1 MGLSFDEWSNQ
12 KKKGGTANAVLPQ
25 STQGTSF
32 DDWSNQKHGVVTTP
46 TAVSPDASLRTTDRD
61 AFDSAVRKN
70 YQNSVTL
77 PTVSEVNTSLANRR
91 AELTEE
97 LSILSNG
104 TARFSDE
111 GKKRIEEIETELES
125 LREQEKEVDKAIQ
138 GDRTTAE
145 LHRDAFLYGA
155 GKVGTGLLGV
165 GEAINDAVGSTF
177 YTLVGAGAD
186 LVGADKAAQWSKDK
200 AASYLDNSITKEL
213 NQKLEEKYKPTNS
226 MQFAGNVNE
235 TVSAMLPGIGASK
248 VVAGAGNALNAV
260 NQAQKG
266 ANVGKAVFGLQS
278 MGGSA
283 QDAKNAGATTGE
295 ALIYGAASGL
305 LETTIEGIAGGI
317 PGMGGGKV
325 QKIAD
330 ALNANP
336 TVSKI
341 LDIVGEGGEEALST
355 FVTPY
360 LQRAIYDENAAN
372 ATAEEI
378 AQSAAMGMI
387 ASGILQTGF
396 TLPSYIQTKNAQTVG
411 NAENSPVTP
420 PNGVLPTSAPVE
432 QKTAPSAVN
441 GVEAVKPKI
450 TMADFAN
457 IDSPIWNN
465 VAYEDTETRR
475 KIQEQA
481 HQEMVDSNEVVSISE
496 ETLKNVAEHY
506 PDLRSM
512 KKKERTPIL
521 NQKIREL
528 RDALG
533 AFLDVIKGNTYE
545 FEVNGN
551 ILDAKLYDTG
561 IREVKEKITQSK
573 ASMLYGTEEIFKNA
587 RYLYSTGD
595 KTGDPNVYRWNYF
608 YTPVKIGEETV
619 GVRIAVRD
627 IANPAESQIY
637 NWGIKKDATLDGE
650 GRGKSRISLD
660 VSSVASTSG
669 DIVTPEGAVVNNSDT
684 ESVGAAPSGFDPYS
698 NMISQYGIIPEGE
711 NPARMVDLPKSTNG
725 EDRVSYS
732 ARTVMEAQATPEAML
747 GDIANAVLSG
757 ELSHEVNTDAAA
769 MERAR
774 NTVTDKGW
782 EGAKET
788 FHQMARKGVV
798 SKDAVALGQILLNNA
813 MNSGD
818 AASTIDILTD
828 YASMSTTAAQS
839 LQAQRMLKKL
849 TPEGQLYGIQRSV
862 KNLQEELTERYK
874 DKAPNLEIP
883 ENLVQNFLKAQDQ
896 DARDSAMAEIY
907 KNVASQVP
915 STWMDKWNAWRYMSM
930 LTNPRTHVRNIAGN
944 LGFAPV
950 RMVKNAIAT
959 TIETAVDAV
968 LPGGIQRTK
977 AALNIAS
984 KEDRAL
990 IVAALK
996 DVANVKG
1003 QLEGSGKYSD
1013 NAASQIDEYRRIFKN
1028 PLLEGVRKGNTAAMT
1043 AEDTLFSA
1051 PAYAGALAGYLKAN
1065 GVSAQSVTE
1074 GTVDGSVLD
1083 AARSYAV
1090 KEAQKATYRDQN
1102 AFSDFVSNLHYKGDN
1117 KVGQAV
1123 DKLVEGVLPFRRT
1136 PANILVRGVEYS
1148 PAGLVKSL
1156 TYDMAQL
1163 VKGNKT
1169 AAEVIDS
1176 AAAGL
1181 TGTGLLALGVYL
1193 ASQGLVSGGSSGDE
1207 EKDAMADLTG
1217 GQNYAVS
1224 IDGKN
1229 YTLDW
1234 LAPEALPFFVGVEAY
1249 NTLSDNSEEGVTLDV
1264 ALSALNRIADPVLEM
1279 SMLQGVQDLIE
1290 TVQYAEGGTLIKV
1303 AANAAISYL
1312 TQAIPTLFGQIERTT
1327 EGERETTFV
1336 DRTSGIPR
1344 DIQYTIGK
1352 AANKL
1357 YGEFQQIPYID
1368 AWGRTE
1374 SSGTAGERAFNNFL
1388 NPSYTSV
1395 ENETKA
1401 DKEINR
1407 LIDAGY
1413 TGIAPDRVS
1422 QSQKVDGEYMNSEQY
1437 VEYATTK
1444 GRTAY
1449 DIVDDMIASDF
1460 YKGLTDEEKANVLS
1474 LAYTYAGHI
1483 AAEEITNGKHES
1495 EKYVELAQQAQ
1506 KDLGLSEAEYLMY
1519 YKMYGGTTMNS
1530 DSLREAYD
1538 AGIGIETFIDY
1549 KEAISGLTA
1558 DKDKDG
1564 KTISGSKK
1572 AKVVA
1577 EINELN
1583 IPPDAKDYLYLSAGY
1598 SEKELN
1604 NTPWH

>member
-12 KKKGGTANAVLPQ
+12 KKKGSTASAVLPQ
-25 STQGTSF
+25 QTQGTSF

-46 TAVSPDASLRTTDRD
+46 TAVSPNASLRTTDRD

-104 TARFSDE
+104 TARFSDA
-111 GKKRIEEIETELES
+111 GKERIAEIETELKS
-125 LREQEKEVDKAIQ
+125 IREQEEAVDKAIQ
-138 GDRTTAE
+138 GDRTNAE

-248 VVAGAGNALNAV
+248 VVAGTGNALNAV

-295 ALIYGAASGL
+295 ALVYGAASGL
-305 LETTIEGIAGGI
+305 LETMIEGIAGGI

-360 LQRAIYDENAAN
+360 LQRSIYDENAAN

-396 TLPSYIQTKNAQTVG
+396 TLPSYIQTKNAQIVG
-411 NAENSPVTP
+411 NAENRPNTP
-420 PNGVLPTSAPVE
+420 SNGVLPTSAPVE
-432 QKTAPSAVN
+432 QKTAPNAVN
-441 GVEAVKPKI
+441 GAEAEYRAEKPQNVELPTVPIINLSMQDVANLNGGVMPETGNALRSTAINRTKNRLGLDKTSEVYIPASNVMRNGEEYVLKI
-450 TMADFAN
+450 TRSSLNKMLSPSNGGIVAPESIAVLENIERIAN
-457 IDSPIWNN
+457 NGVYFRSEGDRQGRDQIAGYDHLMTTVYIDNQPY
-465 VAYEDTETRR
+465 V
-475 KIQEQA
+475 
-481 HQEMVDSNEVVSISE
+481 VDMRVRVYDAPSGGENRLYYFTPE
-496 ETLKNVAEHY
+496 EIVTTKKVGANLPTGTLH
-506 PDLRSM
+506 
-512 KKKERTPIL
+512 ERTMS
-521 NQKIREL
+521 Q
-528 RDALG
+528 
-533 AFLDVIKGNTYE
+533 
-545 FEVNGN
+545 
-551 ILDAKLYDTG
+551 
-561 IREVKEKITQSK
+561 
-573 ASMLYGTEEIFKNA
+573 
-587 RYLYSTGD
+587 
-595 KTGDPNVYRWNYF
+595 
-608 YTPVKIGEETV
+608 ET
-619 GVRIAVRD
+619 A
-627 IANPAESQIY
+627 P
-637 NWGIKKDATLDGE
+637 
-650 GRGKSRISLD
+650 
-660 VSSVASTSG
+660 TSG
-669 DIVTPEGAVVNNSDT
+669 DIVTPEGAVVNSGDT

-698 NMISQYGIIPEGE
+698 NMISEYGIIPEGE
-711 NPARMVDLPKSTNG
+711 NPARVVDLPKSTNG

-732 ARTVMEAQATPEAML
+732 ARTAMEAQATPDSML

-782 EGAKET
+782 EGAKEA

-798 SKDAVALGQILLNNA
+798 SKDAVALGQVLLNNA

-818 AASTIDILTD
+818 ATTTIDILTD

-862 KNLQEELTERYK
+862 KNMQEELNERYK
-874 DKAPNLEIP
+874 DEAPNLEIP
-883 ENLVQNFLKAQDQ
+883 ESLVQNFLDAQDQ
-896 DARDSAMAEIY
+896 NARDAAIVEIY

-915 STWMDKWNAWRYMSM
+915 STWMDKWNAWRYMAM
-930 LTNPRTHVRNIAGN
+930 LTNPRTHVRNIVGN
-944 LGFAPV
+944 LGFTPI

-959 TIETAVDAV
+959 TIETAADLV

-977 AALNIAS
+977 AALNVAS
-984 KEDRAL
+984 AEDRAL
-990 IVAALK
+990 IVAAFK

-1013 NAASQIDEYRRIFKN
+1013 DASGQIDEYRRVFKN

-1102 AFSDFVSNLHYKGDN
+1102 AFSDFIANLHYKGDN

-1148 PAGLVKSL
+1148 PAGLAKSL
-1156 TYDMAQL
+1156 TYDVAQL
-1163 VKGNKT
+1163 AKGNKT
-1169 AAEVIDS
+1169 AAEVIDN

-1193 ASQGLVSGGSSGDE
+1193 ASQGLVSGGGSGDE

-1224 IDGKN
+1224 VDGKN

-1249 NTLSDNSEEGVTLDV
+1249 NTLSDNSEEGVTLDA
-1264 ALSALNRIADPVLEM
+1264 ALSALQRITDPMLEM
-1279 SMLQGVQDLIE
+1279 SMLSGVQDLID

-1312 TQAIPTLFGQIERTT
+1312 TQAIPTLFGQIERTK
-1327 EGERETTFV
+1327 EGERATTFV

-1352 AANKL
+1352 AANKMP
-1357 YGEFQQIPYID
+1357 GEFQQIPYID

-1374 SSGTAGERAFNNFL
+1374 STGTTGERAFNNFL
-1388 NPSYTSV
+1388 NPSYTSI

-1407 LIDAGY
+1407 LLDAGY

-1422 QSQKVDGEYMNSEQY
+1422 QSPKVDGEYMNSEQY

-1444 GRTAY
+1444 GQTSY
-1449 DIVDDMIASDF
+1449 DIVSDMIASDF

-1474 LAYTYAGHI
+1474 LAYTYAGHL

-1549 KEAISGLTA
+1549 KEATSGLTA
-1558 DKDKDG
+1558 DKDNNG

-1583 IPPDAKDYLYLSAGY
+1583 ISSDAKDYLYLSAGY
-1598 SEKELN
+1598 SEKELS